1 LTFVV
6 TGEFDCI
13 SRDNVEAMIERFG
26 GRYVTGVSGK
36 VNYLVVGRVLQD
48 GRPPETSKKFR
59 DAEDKGVKILREA
72 EFEEM
77 IKEKTGDST
86 FTLNGKQKTPTS
98 FPKEE
103 SKVLSPIKSTGTEM
117 WTDLYQPKCKADL
130 VGNEGLVD
138 QLENWLKDWDDIHIR
153 GNKKPMN

>member
-48 GRPPETSKKFR
+48 GRPPETSKKYR

-86 FTLNGKQKTPTS
+86 FTLNGKQKTPRS
-98 FPKEE
+98 IPKEE

-138 QLENWLKDWDDIHIR
+138 
-153 GNKKPMN
+153 